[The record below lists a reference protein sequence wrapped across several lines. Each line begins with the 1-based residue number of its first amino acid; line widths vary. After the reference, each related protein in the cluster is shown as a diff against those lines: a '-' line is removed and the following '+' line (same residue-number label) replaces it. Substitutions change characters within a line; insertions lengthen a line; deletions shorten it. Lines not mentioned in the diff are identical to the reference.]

1 MVKFQKFFLFVI
13 IIQICSFSALA
24 QKWFQKGDHLCAAR
38 TVREK
43 PLLNAIKKG
52 DELLVEKLL
61 QRGGN
66 PNLTDDC
73 GIPIIDYA
81 ADMLRPDLIKTLIKS
96 GANVNAIDDRPG
108 FHNEPPLLWLI
119 DSFSIQLPLSDSG
132 DTDKFYDSVKLLIE
146 NGANVN
152 LHGEGSNDSALISA
166 VKIRQSRLVELL
178 IDAGA
183 EINFQDDGR
192 TAYSYAAQIGEKDI
206 KRILVLAGA
215 DTTTGVEEYQKEY
228 GENAFFQAAADG
240 RTDVVEAMIT
250 LGTDVNLA
258 NEAGK
263 MTALMRA
270 TEEST
275 VDSLIAAGADL
286 NLKDK
291 TGHTA
296 LIWAVLF
303 RRSGIVKKLIAAG
316 ADVNLRNNDGKSAL
330 DLVSDLGLVFD
341 PKIKAILI
349 KAGAK

>member
-1 MVKFQKFFLFVI
+1 MVKFQKLLLFVI
-13 IIQICSFSALA
+13 IIQVCSFSALA
-24 QKWFQKGDHLCAAR
+24 QKWFQIGEHMCDAR

-43 PLLNAIKKG
+43 PLLDAIKKG

-61 QRGGN
+61 QKGGN

-81 ADMLRPDLIKTLIKS
+81 ADMIRPDLIKILIKS
-96 GANVNAIDDRPG
+96 GANVNAIDDHP
-108 FHNEPPLLWLI
+108 HNKPPLLWLI
-119 DSFSIQLPLSDSG
+119 DNFSIQLLLSEG
-132 DTDKFYDSVKLLIE
+132 AADKFYDSVKLLIE

-152 LHGEGSNDSALISA
+152 LRGKASNSALISA
-166 VKIRQSRLVELL
+166 VGIQQPRLVELL
-178 IDAGA
+178 IAAGA
-183 EINFQDDGR
+183 DINFQNEADR

-206 KRILVLAGA
+206 KRILALAGA
-215 DTTTGVEEYQKEY
+215 DTSIGVEEYQKEY

-275 VDSLIAAGADL
+275 VDSLIAAGADI

-303 RRSGIVKKLIAAG
+303 RRSGIVEKLIAAG

-330 DLVSDLGLVFD
+330 DLVFD

-349 KAGAK
+349 KARAK